1 MKSKNKNILTFI
13 SGGLLL
19 AALITYLISPGS
31 LAQDA
36 LLIVAAVV
44 AGVPIAIKAFQAL
57 RMKAFS
63 IDLLVTIAVMGA
75 MIIGEYTEAA
85 VVTFLFL
92 FGDYL
97 EGRTLRKTRA
107 SLKSMI
113 DMAPREAIV
122 MRAGKRVTIPA
133 DEVEIGDHVIVQ
145 PGGRI
150 PVDGKVVNGHSL
162 INEAAITGESVPVNK
177 REGDQVFSSTISDNG
192 YLEIIAEKVGEDTT
206 FSKIIELVEEA
217 QETKAKTQKFM
228 ERFAAYYTPGI
239 IALSVLVWFI
249 TQNVHLA
256 LTFLVIACPGAL
268 VISVPVSIVAGI
280 GNGAKNG
287 ILIKGGDKMENL
299 AKVNAIVFDK
309 TGTLTKGKPAVTDI
323 KASGISED
331 ELLRLAAEVEVT
343 SEHHLGKTIVK
354 KAKEG
359 GLDLVEKPSA
369 VEIMKGHGLQAMLA
383 SERIYIGNKSGA
395 EKLGVPV
402 DPATDNFLSHQQEKG
417 YTAVLVS
424 RNEKI
429 IGIISIADQIRQEAP
444 GAIQA
449 LRRQGINHTVMLTG
463 DNKSVAEKVAKQLG
477 IDRVFAELLP
487 EDKVEKV
494 SACKD
499 SGIKLAMVGDGINDA
514 PAIATADVGI
524 AMGGTATDVTMQTA
538 DVILMSDRLDKLP
551 YAIRLAKAT
560 IRNMKQNTYFALITV
575 ALLLMGVLTDNI
587 HLASGMLIH
596 EISVILVILNAVRLV
611 RFPKYQFPFRPFKAW
626 ANKNKNTPLGELA
639 YPGCNANED
648 PTFVPFLP
656 TSKSS
661 EGLASRVS
669 L

>member
-1 MKSKNKNILTFI
+1 MKTRTKNILTFI
-13 SGGLLL
+13 SGGLLTL
-19 AALITYLISPGS
+19 ALTTYLINPGS
-31 LAQDA
+31 VIQDI
-36 LLIVAAVV
+36 LLITASVI

-63 IDLLVTIAVMGA
+63 IDLLVTIAVVGA
-75 MIIGEYTEAA
+75 MIIGEYTESA

-107 SLKSMI
+107 SLKSLM
-113 DMAPREAIV
+113 DMAPLEATVLKDGI
-122 MRAGKRVTIPA
+122 RVTVPA
-133 DEVEIGDHVIVQ
+133 GEVSIGDHVIVQ

-150 PVDGKVVNGHSL
+150 PVDGKVASGRSIV
-162 INEAAITGESVPVNK
+162 NEAAITGESVPVNK
-177 REGDQVFSSTISDNG
+177 GEGDQVFSSTISDNG
-192 YLEIIAEKVGEDTT
+192 YLEIIAEKVGDDTT

-228 ERFAAYYTPGI
+228 ERFASYYTPGI
-239 IALSVLVWFI
+239 IILSVLVWLI

-309 TGTLTKGKPAVTDI
+309 TGTLTKGKPEITDI
-323 KASGISED
+323 KAWGISED
-331 ELLRLAAEVEVT
+331 ELLRLAAEVEVA

-354 KAKEG
+354 KAEEN
-359 GLDLVEKPSA
+359 GLGLQHKPSD
-369 VEIMKGHGLQAMLA
+369 VEIMKGHGLRARLD
-383 SERIYIGNKSGA
+383 SKRIYIGNKSGA
-395 EKLGVPV
+395 EKLGISVE
-402 DPATDNFLSHQQEKG
+402 PAIDAYWSRQQEKG
-417 YTAVLVS
+417 NTAVFVAIDK
-424 RNEKI
+424 RI
-429 IGIISIADQIRQEAP
+429 AGIISIADQIRDEAL
-444 GAIQA
+444 AAMKA
-449 LRRQGINHTVMLTG
+449 LRESGINHTVMLTG
-463 DNKSVAEKVAKQLG
+463 DNKSVTEKVAKQLG

-494 SACKD
+494 SACKEA
-499 SGIKLAMVGDGINDA
+499 GIKLAMVGDGINDA
-514 PAIATADVGI
+514 PAIATADIGI

-551 YAIRLAKAT
+551 YAIQVAKAT
-560 IRNMKQNTYFALITV
+560 VRNMKQNTYFALATV
-575 ALLLMGVLTDNI
+575 MLLLVGVLTGNI

-596 EISVILVILNAVRLV
+596 EASVILVILNAVRLV
-611 RFPKYQFPFRPFKAW
+611 RFPKYQFRLKS
-626 ANKNKNTPLGELA
+626 
-639 YPGCNANED
+639 
-648 PTFVPFLP
+648 P
-656 TSKSS
+656 TSKQK
-661 EGLASRVS
+661 EYENSRRGHTVDE
-669 L
+669 LCAA

>member
-1 MKSKNKNILTFI
+1 MKTKTRNILTFI

-19 AALITYLISPGS
+19 AAFITYLASPGS
-31 LAQDA
+31 VAQD
-36 LLIVAAVV
+36 LFLIIAAII
-44 AGVPIAIKAFQAL
+44 AGLPIAIKAFQAL

-63 IDLLVTIAVMGA
+63 IDLLVTIAVVGA

-92 FGDYL
+92 FGHYL
-97 EGRTLRKTRA
+97 EGRTLNKTRA
-107 SLKSMI
+107 SLKSLM
-113 DMAPREAIV
+113 DMAPLEATILKDGV
-122 MRAGKRVTIPA
+122 RVTIPA
-133 DEVEIGDHVIVQ
+133 DEVAIGDVVIVQ

-150 PVDGKVVNGHSL
+150 PVDGKVVSGQSL

-192 YLEIIAEKVGEDTT
+192 YLEIIAEKVGDDTT

-239 IALSVLVWFI
+239 ILLSVLVWLV

-309 TGTLTKGKPAVTDI
+309 TGTLTKGKPEVTAI
-323 KASGISED
+323 KAFGISES
-331 ELLRLAAEVEVT
+331 ELLQLAAEVEVT

-354 KAKEG
+354 KAEEG
-359 GLDLVEKPSA
+359 GLELLNKPSD

-383 SERIYIGNKSGA
+383 TKQIYIGNKSGA
-395 EKLGVPV
+395 AKLGVAVAPTI
-402 DPATDNFLSHQQEKG
+402 DSYLLQQEEKG
-417 YTAVLVS
+417 NTAVLVTMD
-424 RNEKI
+424 NKVV
-429 IGIISIADQIRQEAP
+429 GVISIADQIRDEA
-444 GAIQA
+444 AQA
-449 LRRQGINHTVMLTG
+449 LQTLRENGIRHTVMLTG
-463 DNKSVAEKVAKQLG
+463 DNKSVAEKVAARLG
-477 IDRVFAELLP
+477 INRVFAELLP

-494 SACKD
+494 KACKE
-499 SGIKLAMVGDGINDA
+499 SGTKLAMVGDGINDA

-538 DVILMSDRLDKLP
+538 DVILMSDKLDKLP
-551 YAIRLAKAT
+551 YAIQLAKAT

-575 ALLLMGVLTDNI
+575 ALLLVGVLTDNI

-611 RFPKYQFPFRPFKAW
+611 RFPNYQFKLKYFKTWTRKKHKA
-626 ANKNKNTPLGELA
+626 
-639 YPGCNANED
+639 
-648 PTFVPFLP
+648 V
-656 TSKSS
+656 SS
-661 EGLASRVS
+661 ELVYSGCSI
-669 L
+669 